1 MINGGGLQIHY
12 FDYKDLLRGCAGF
25 IEQEKRDVMYK
36 ISLKLIEEANWRSQ
50 ELAEGLGVLLLT
62 WNAAFYTKYGSFD
75 FDVLEDYLKENTS
88 LLKEYSERNILSYS
102 KTDDNQIQTLFTE
115 LLEVTK
121 SVKKI
126 GRTPVGV
133 SKTLHL
139 LAPNYFS
146 LWDTAIAKEY
156 EVYWISSH
164 KSPEKYTEFQS
175 ITYEISKNILNS
187 YVIEHSV
194 STEMAYNDICNKL
207 YSKVALEIYDK
218 KPPLRKS
225 LVKMI
230 DEYNFAKYRLKL
242 NLQDY
247 DDIITHLK
255 LRRSN

>member
-1 MINGGGLQIHY
+1 MTLNTEKHF
-12 FDYKDLLRGCAGF
+12 FDYKDLLRGCAGY
-25 IEQEKRDVMYK
+25 IEHEKRDAMYK
-36 ISLKLIEEANWRSQ
+36 LARKLIKEANWRSQ

-75 FDVLEDYLKENTS
+75 FDVLEDYLKQNTTM
-88 LLKEYSERNILSYS
+88 LKEYSERNILSYS
-102 KTDDNQIQTLFTE
+102 NADDNQIQTVFKE

-156 EVYWISSH
+156 KVYWY
-164 KSPEKYTEFQS
+164 SPPDKAPKKYTEFQS
-175 ITYEISKNILNS
+175 MSYEIAKNILNS
-187 YVIEHSV
+187 YITEHKV
-194 STEMAYNDICNKL
+194 STEIAYNNICNKL
-207 YSKVALEIYDK
+207 YPRVALEIYDK

-225 LVKMI
+225 LIKMI
-230 DEYNFAKYRLKL
+230 DEYNFAKYKLKL
-242 NLQDY
+242 NLKNY
-247 DDIITHLK
+247 DNIISRLK
-255 LRRSN
+255 K